1 MASLSDLVDIA
12 VDVHKKDA
20 ARLRQYDDYSRGLQ
34 AAPYGAR
41 GHSDEFRALAKRAVT
56 NWIGLAVNIPVQM
69 SIIEGYRVREDA
81 DPPEWD
87 AFRGNRLAK
96 KQAAFHHA
104 AGVFGH
110 SFAEVEWPKPGR
122 VVNGHPLPLVR
133 GLPTT
138 RTVALYDD
146 PFGDRFPVFALRF
159 DQGVDARSGEGEA
172 TAWDAENKMRL
183 SWDTTGG
190 ERKVKVLSKVPHGFP
205 VVPIVRWVVSM
216 DLEGR
221 TTGLVEPL
229 IKPQDDA
236 NQAKFDLSV
245 TRNFSSYKIRTASG
259 LEGEPVIDPQ
269 TGEQL
274 LDEATG
280 EPIYQAP
287 EIGPD
292 KFLVSEDEQ
301 TKFGT
306 LDETPLDGFI
316 ASLNQS
322 VEQFA
327 AVAQIPP
334 HALQGRM
341 ANLSAEALVAAEEQ
355 LMRHVGAL
363 QRSWGDTWTSLF
375 QLIAYAQGNPDA
387 LDDFTGRV
395 RWRDMRA
402 RAMGEMVDAL
412 GKGAQML
419 QIPPEGLWK
428 MFPGADASVLQ
439 EWRDLAASAPP
450 VETTEAGNALNL
462 SRNLTG
468 MATRASR
475 SSVSGVSPS
484 RRLV

>member
-12 VDVHKKDA
+12 VDVHRTDA
-20 ARLRQYDDYSRGLQ
+20 GRLKTLDDYVRGRQ
-34 AAPYGAR
+34 SSPYGAR

-56 NWIGLAVNIPVQM
+56 NWIGLAVNIPCQM
-69 SIIEGYRVREDA
+69 SIIEGYRVRDDA

-87 AFRGNRLAK
+87 AFMGNRMER
-96 KQAAFHHA
+96 KQSAFHYA

-110 SFAEVEWPKPGR
+110 SFAEVEWPAAGR
-122 VVNGHPLPLVR
+122 VVNGHPLPVVR

-146 PFGDRFPVFALRF
+146 PFGDRFPVFAIRF
-159 DQGVDARSGEGEA
+159 DAGVTGVSEHGEA
-172 TAWDAENKMRL
+172 TAWTETEKLRL
-183 SWDTTGG
+183 SWRTDG
-190 ERKVKVLSKVPHGFP
+190 ESRNVRVVKRAKHGFP
-205 VVPIVRWVVSM
+205 VVPIVRWSISM

-221 TTGLVEPL
+221 TMGLVEPL
-229 IKPQDDA
+229 IQPQDEV

-269 TGEQL
+269 TGEHL

-280 EPIYQAP
+280 EPLYQAP

-292 KFLVSEDEQ
+292 KFLVSEDDQ

-316 ASLNQS
+316 SSLNQS

-355 LMRHVGAL
+355 LMRQVGSL
-363 QRSWGDTWTSLF
+363 QRSWGDTWTTLF
-375 QLIAYAQGNPDA
+375 QLFAFAQGQSDA
-387 LDDFTGRV
+387 LDDYTGRV

-402 RAMGEMVDAL
+402 RSMGEMVDAL
-412 GKGAQML
+412 GKGSTML
-419 QIPPEGLWK
+419 GIPQQGMWK
-428 MFPGADASVLQ
+428 MFPGADASTLQ
-439 EWRDLAASAPP
+439 EWKEMAAAAPP

-462 SRNLTG
+462 SRSLAGFASQTSRTG
-468 MATRASR
+468 RPTAAP
-475 SSVSGVSPS
+475 V
-484 RRLV
+484 RRGA

>member
-1 MASLSDLVDIA
+1 MASLDDLVKIA
-12 VDVHKKDA
+12 VDVHSKDA
-20 ARLRQYDDYSRGLQ
+20 GRLKLLDDYSRGAQ
-34 AAPYGAR
+34 ASPYGAR
-41 GHSDEFRALAKRAVT
+41 GHSDEFRALAKRSIT
-56 NWIGLAVNIPVQM
+56 NWTGLAVNIPCQM
-69 SIIEGYRVREDA
+69 SIIEGYRVRDDA

-87 AFRGNRLAK
+87 AFRGNRMER
-96 KQAAFHHA
+96 KQSAFHHA
-104 AGVFGH
+104 ASVFGH

-122 VVNGHPLPLVR
+122 VVNGNPLPLVR

-146 PFGDRFPVFALRF
+146 PFGDRFPVFAIRF
-159 DQGVDARSGEGEA
+159 DPLHEPTAEAGEA
-172 TAWDAENKMRL
+172 TAWDSTHKMRL
-183 SWDTTGG
+183 SWKTDSGK
-190 ERKVKVLSKVPHGFP
+190 RSVRVVKKAPHGFP
-205 VVPIVRWVVSM
+205 VVPIVRWSVSM

-221 TTGLVEPL
+221 TVGLVEPL
-229 IKPQDDA
+229 IQPQNET
-236 NQAKFDLSV
+236 NQARYDMAV

-259 LEGEPVIDPQ
+259 LEGEPVIDPR

-292 KFLVSEDEQ
+292 KFLVSEDDQ

-316 ASLNQS
+316 ESLNQS
-322 VEQFA
+322 VEHFA

-363 QRSWGDTWTSLF
+363 QRSWGDTWTVLF
-375 QLIAYAQGNPDA
+375 QLIAYAQGQSDA
-387 LDDFTGRV
+387 LDDYTGRV

-419 QIPPEGLWK
+419 SIPPEALWK
-428 MFPGADASVLQ
+428 MFPGADAATLQ
-439 EWRDLAASAPP
+439 EWKDLAASAPP

-462 SRNLTG
+462 SRNLAG
-468 MATRASR
+468 MAARSAR
-475 SSVSGVSPS
+475 SSVSPV
-484 RRLV
+484 RRLA